1 MLEVS
6 FISSA
11 IFPLLLINPDKLFNL
26 SPINF
31 TVCVPVTSPFTLLI
45 FFAVPLIFSVDNN
58 FPSSFINLS
67 TFSSWIF
74 PLINPP
80 LFTIIFPLKVKAPI
94 ESIFPLLF
102 PVKFP
107 RLISLPLIT
116 PSLLSKSPVIS
127 IPFSLFLS
135 SLTSFWFLFSSFL
148 ISSFVNPSDKIY
160 PFTFEVSFI
169 SSVIFPLLLIN
180 PDKLFNLSPT
190 NFTVC
195 VPVISPLLLLI
206 SLAVPLIFSV
216 DNNFP
221 SSFINLSTFSS
232 WIFPLITPPLFTIVF
247 PLKVKA
253 PIESIF
259 PLLFPVKFPRLISL
273 PLITPSLLSKS
284 PVISIPF
291 SLFLSSLT
299 SFWFLFSSFFTSSF
313 VKPSDK
319 I

>member
-6 FISSA
+6 FVSRT
-11 IFPLLLINPDKLFNL
+11 IFPLLFISPDKLLSF

-31 TVCVPVTSPFTLLI
+31 TVCVPDISPFLLLI
-45 FFAVPLIFSVDNN
+45 SFAVPFIFSVDNN

-80 LFTIIFPLKVKAPI
+80 LFTI
-94 ESIFPLLF
+94 
-102 PVKFP
+102 
-107 RLISLPLIT
+107 
-116 PSLLSKSPVIS
+116 
-127 IPFSLFLS
+127 
-135 SLTSFWFLFSSFL
+135 
-148 ISSFVNPSDKIY
+148 
-160 PFTFEVSFI
+160 
-169 SSVIFPLLLIN
+169 
-180 PDKLFNLSPT
+180 
-190 NFTVC
+190 
-195 VPVISPLLLLI
+195 
-206 SLAVPLIFSV
+206 
-216 DNNFP
+216 
-221 SSFINLSTFSS
+221 
-232 WIFPLITPPLFTIVF
+232 VF

-259 PLLFPVKFPRLISL
+259 PLLFPVRFPRLISL

-313 VKPSDK
+313 VSPSDK
-319 I
+319 IYPFIFEVSFVFIAIFSWLLISPLLLLSLFPTIFIFSFADISPLFCV